1 MTQVDFHFNAPD
13 KWLYIS
19 RLLRK
24 ANAQN
29 KRVGVWCDAEGA
41 VHLNS
46 SLWQLNATDFVS
58 HCLATDPP
66 HTVAKSSI
74 VLSEDWTALR
84 QLQNLDVFVNLNPA
98 IPSDL
103 NDVSRLI
110 EVVGPEED
118 DKSSARH
125 RWKHYTQLGFH
136 INRFD
141 LSAARAV

>member
-24 ANAQN
+24 ANAQE

-41 VHLNS
+41 ALLNS

-74 VLSEDWTALR
+74 VVSEDWTVLR
-84 QLQNLDVFVNLNPA
+84 QLQNFDVCLNLTHS
-98 IPSDL
+98 IPTDL
-103 NDVSRLI
+103 TDLSRLI

-118 DKSSARH
+118 DKASARH
-125 RWKHYTQLGFH
+125 RWKQYTQLGFH

-141 LSAARAV
+141 LSAARPA